1 MLRSL
6 SVYTQLGDHT
16 RGLAVLLIVLL
27 ALAVLG
33 VLIVLLSR
41 KKEKDEDS
49 PGASAGDPK
58 ETEDK

>member
-1 MLRSL
+1 
-6 SVYTQLGDHT
+6 VYTQLGDHT